1 MPKQTA
7 RAWAKRIMY
16 LGLAIP
22 LLPIVLWILNTF
34 GCENPFSED
43 SCAGATYL
51 WILLPAIPTGVL
63 VVLVGFI
70 IWLVARLAKKQ
81 K

>member
-1 MPKQTA
+1 MGKQA
-7 RAWAKRIMY
+7 AKLWAKRIMF

-22 LLPIVLWILNTF
+22 LLPIVLWILNTI

-51 WILLPAIPTGVL
+51 WILLPAIPTGIL
-63 VVLVGFI
+63 VVLFGFI
-70 IWLVARLAKKQ
+70 VWLVARFANRQ
-81 K
+81 R